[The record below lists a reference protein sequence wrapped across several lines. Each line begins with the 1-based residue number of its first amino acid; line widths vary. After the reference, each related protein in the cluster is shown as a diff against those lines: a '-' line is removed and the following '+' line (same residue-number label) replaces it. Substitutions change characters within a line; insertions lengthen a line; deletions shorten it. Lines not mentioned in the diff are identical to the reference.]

1 MSASPEIT
9 LQSAKGAGTV
19 PLSSLIKIVDTPE
32 IESIVGYSGG
42 LKSAPTVQV
51 DHKEIIGN
59 PSASFQRVVVKLK
72 SGAQAIFHKKIIV
85 ISGKGPWSQTAK
97 VLEKLSPIVK
107 GVHFEITNTS
117 VRWQLHR
124 RIHLDAIDRKYG
136 KNSQYNPETF
146 AGLIL
151 TLRNPLVTLTLFNN
165 GVVIASGKDI
175 TGIKKRVND
184 ELASFIGSANIGHQQ
199 PARKNLKGKREGMR
213 NARYPVVNWNASDPG
228 YYVKPGPNRRPR
240 QYKIP
245 GNPKLAVAKVRK
257 AYANAGV
264 PIPAATR
271 RALGMS
277 PAPPPINIT
286 KGMTLEE
293 IMMKKWN
300 SPPKKSPVLYSPPKK
315 TLASAV
321 LNWNA
326 NKNGYYIKPGP
337 GGLPKF
343 YKIPKGVKA
352 AKKTVLKAYEGHRIP
367 NKVRQIFDIKNSNL
381 PAVPQ
386 NPKNNIKRDCS
397 RFTVVQL
404 RAILK
409 ARGIAYSGLT
419 KDKLCARVQTNRA
432 PKSTPPPNNGNAN
445 FVVNGVPHFILRNTQ
460 QLKRGGR
467 AKKLDSFPV
476 KNLRGFANKL
486 GGAPS
491 RATKSNLIKIILKGP
506 NKSSSSS
513 LGSFARELENQMR
526 NLGSK
531 NKTPSPNVLNARAQ
545 IMFSP
550 ATAREFATYYR
561 LQGKKFPQNLNK
573 IVSNFKALKLK
584 EQMAKYANVEIM

>member
-1 MSASPEIT
+1 MNSASPEVT
-9 LQSAKGAGTV
+9 LQSAKGIGTV
-19 PLSSLIKIVDTPE
+19 PLGSLIRIVDLPE

-72 SGAQAIFHKKIIV
+72 SGAQAIFHKKTIV
-85 ISGKGPWSQTAK
+85 ISGKGPWSETAK
-97 VLEKLSPIVK
+97 VLGKLSPIVK
-107 GVHFEITNTS
+107 GVHFEVTNTT

-124 RIHLDAIDRKYG
+124 RLQLDAIDRKYG

-151 TLRNPLVTLTLFNN
+151 TIRNPLVTLTLFNN
-165 GVVIASGKDI
+165 GVVIASGKDL
-175 TGIKKRVND
+175 TGIKKRVQD
-184 ELASFIGSANIGHQQ
+184 ELSGFIGAVNIGHQE

-245 GNPKLAVAKVRK
+245 GNPKLAIAKVRK

-264 PIPAATR
+264 QIPAATR

-277 PAPPPINIT
+277 PLQSPPKRVAPPT
-286 KGMTLEE
+286 VY
-293 IMMKKWN
+293 
-300 SPPKKSPVLYSPPKK
+300 SPPKKSA
-315 TLASAV
+315 ASV

-343 YKIPKGVKA
+343 YKVPKGVKA
-352 AKKTVLKAYEGHRIP
+352 AKKTVLKAYEGRRIP
-367 NKVRQIFDIKNSNL
+367 NKVRQIFDITNANL
-381 PAVPQ
+381 PKVVQ
-386 NPKNNIKRDCS
+386 NVRNIKKDCS

-409 ARGIAYSGLT
+409 ERGIAYSGLT
-419 KDKLCARVQTNRA
+419 KDKMCARLNQVQVQVPTKKA
-432 PKSTPPPNNGNAN
+432 ALSPN
-445 FVVNGVPHFILRNTQ
+445 FTLNGVQHYVLRNTKQ
-460 QLKRGGR
+460 IQRGVQR
-467 AKKLDSFPV
+467 AKKLDSFAV
-476 KNLRGFANKL
+476 KNLRGFANRL

-491 RATKSNLIKIILKGP
+491 KASKANLIKIILTGKR
-506 NKSSSSS
+506 KSPSSIGSS
-513 LGSFARELENQMR
+513 LNSFAKELEAQFKNI
-526 NLGSK
+526 GSK
-531 NKTPSPNVLNARAQ
+531 NKTPSPNMLNARAQ
-545 IMFSP
+545 LMFSP
-550 ATAREFATYYR
+550 QAAREFATYYR
-561 LQGKKFPQNLNK
+561 LQGKKFPQNMNR
-573 IVSNFKALKLK
+573 IVANFKALKLK
-584 EQMAKYANVEIM
+584 EQLAKYKGNVEIM